1 MSMGNWRTPSFV
13 AAESILLLSLL
24 TLALLVF
31 RNSITNEAI
40 LEMGFW
46 KNVAAIF
53 VCFAVYWAMQTL
65 GRNLS
70 AFWLIATLV
79 ILAQGL
85 AIWPHNALEWSQFF
99 GVEVSGAE
107 GRSLIKDTILLLVSL
122 MGLMALN
129 RIIGLRRLD
138 GLLIVRQ
145 VGTIDRNSIL
155 LNEGL
160 VLAGL
165 IVCGAIL
172 AFLMVLT
179 ASSLGQH
186 QNVLSISPWSV
197 MTVGG
202 SAAVLFVSSILVWL
216 TRR

>member
-1 MSMGNWRTPSFV
+1 MSIGNWRTLSFV
-13 AAESILLLSLL
+13 AAESALLLSLL

-46 KNVAAIF
+46 KNVAVIF

-138 GLLIVRQ
+138 GLLITRQ
-145 VGTIDRNSIL
+145 VGNIDRNGIL

-165 IVCGAIL
+165 IICGAIL

>member
-1 MSMGNWRTPSFV
+1 MSLGNWRNLSFV
-13 AAESILLLSLL
+13 AVESVLLLGLL
-24 TLALLVF
+24 TLAVLVF
-31 RNSITNEAI
+31 RSTITNEAI

-46 KNVAAIF
+46 KNSGVIF
-53 VCFAVYWAMQTL
+53 VCFAAYWAMQML
-65 GRNLS
+65 GRNLA
-70 AFWLIATLV
+70 AFWCIATLV

-107 GRSLIKDTILLLVSL
+107 GRSLFRDTILLLVSL
-122 MGLMALN
+122 VGLMALN
-129 RIIGLRRLD
+129 RVIGLRRLD
-138 GLLIVRQ
+138 GLLITRQ
-145 VGTIDRNSIL
+145 VGTRDRNSIL
-155 LNEGL
+155 MNEGL
-160 VLAGL
+160 VLVGL

-186 QNVLSISPWSV
+186 QNVLSLSPWSV

-202 SAAVLFVSSILVWL
+202 SAAVLFVSSLLVWL

>member
-1 MSMGNWRTPSFV
+1 MSMGNRRTLSFV
-13 AAESILLLSLL
+13 AAESVLLLSLL

-31 RNSITNEAI
+31 RSSVTNEAI
-40 LEMGFW
+40 LGMGFW
-46 KNVAAIF
+46 KNVGVTFA
-53 VCFAVYWAMQTL
+53 CLAVYWAMQML
-65 GRNLS
+65 GRNLA
-70 AFWLIATLV
+70 AFWLVAALV

-107 GRSLIKDTILLLVSL
+107 ERSLLKDTILLLVSL
-122 MGLMALN
+122 VGLMALN

-138 GLLIVRQ
+138 GLLITRQ
-145 VGTIDRNSIL
+145 VGSRDRNSIL

-186 QNVLSISPWSV
+186 QNVLSLSPWSV

>member
-1 MSMGNWRTPSFV
+1 MSLGNWRTLSFV
-13 AAESILLLSLL
+13 AAESVLLLSLL
-24 TLALLVF
+24 TLAVLVL
-31 RNSITNEAI
+31 RSSVTNEAI

-46 KNVAAIF
+46 KNAAVIF
-53 VCFAVYWAMQTL
+53 VCFVVYWAIQTL
-65 GRNLS
+65 GRNLA
-70 AFWLIATLV
+70 AFWLMTVLV

-85 AIWPHNALEWSQFF
+85 AIWPHNAIEWSGFF

-107 GRSLIKDTILLLVSL
+107 GRSLFKDTILLLVSL
-122 MGLMALN
+122 VGLVALN

-138 GLLIVRQ
+138 GLLITRQ
-145 VGTIDRNSIL
+145 VGTRDRNSIL
-155 LNEGL
+155 LNEGI

-179 ASSLGQH
+179 ASSLGKH
-186 QNVLSISPWSV
+186 QNVLSLSPWFV